1 MLHLLDTDICSY
13 AIRGTSASLDA
24 RLKDAAEGSL
34 AISSVT
40 RAELRFG
47 LEKRGNPRALSRL
60 VNAFLDQVQVVP
72 WDGVAADRFARLR
85 AQLERVGTP
94 IGIFDT
100 LRTQAQHFGFDSFL
114 KLVALI
120 GLNLVLVNLL
130 PIPITDGGQLVFLAI
145 ETAIGK
151 PLPPLV
157 RTIAAYIGL
166 ALVVAMMLF
175 VTTLDISRRI

>member
-1 MLHLLDTDICSY
+1 VLHLLDTDICSY

-100 LRTQAQHFGFDSFL
+100 MIAGHALALKAILVTNNQKHFAKVRAL
-114 KLVALI
+114 KIDNWLSQPE
-120 GLNLVLVNLL
+120 G
-130 PIPITDGGQLVFLAI
+130 
-145 ETAIGK
+145 GK
-151 PLPPLV
+151 P
-157 RTIAAYIGL
+157 
-166 ALVVAMMLF
+166 
-175 VTTLDISRRI
+175 